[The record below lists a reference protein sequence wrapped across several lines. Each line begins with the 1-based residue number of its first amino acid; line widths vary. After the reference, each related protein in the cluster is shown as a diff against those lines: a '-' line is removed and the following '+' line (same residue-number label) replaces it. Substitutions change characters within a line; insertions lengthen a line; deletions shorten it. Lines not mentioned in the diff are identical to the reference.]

1 MVRTHDAVEDRSSIR
16 QDPAAPSGHARL
28 GSGSEPIRLRA
39 PSLRRRS
46 SSRSPPSDAAPRR
59 DRARHGSPEHP
70 RGRRLLGRGPGLER
84 RLRPRHARD
93 RRHPRRV
100 PGLRRCFEGLRR
112 RFGEGFSTIREAPNA
127 ADAGRISGPQGG
139 GRATRPE
146 ATKWTAKTPVEPIRR
161 TFETAS
167 DTAVPSD
174 TPVRRAVASPNG
186 RPPSGAASFALTSAG
201 QRRAGTSL
209 SRAEADR
216 HPRPAA
222 RRTKARDPAAAPVR
236 RRRLRRRGLRPHPG
250 RAPRPRL
257 HARPRPCQ
265 SALRTESLNKGTS

>member
-28 GSGSEPIRLRA
+28 GSRSEPIRLRA
-39 PSLRRRS
+39 SSLRRRS
-46 SSRSPPSDAAPRR
+46 SSRSPSSDAAPCR

-112 RFGEGFSTIREAPNA
+112 RFGDGFSTIREAPNA
-127 ADAGRISGPQGG
+127 ADAGRVGGPQGG

-146 ATKWTAKTPVEPIRR
+146 ATKRTAKTPVEPTRR

-167 DTAVPSD
+167 DTAVSSD

-186 RPPSGAASFALTSAG
+186 RPP
-201 QRRAGTSL
+201 RRAEPLVPTRSGRG
-209 SRAEADR
+209 RAGI
-216 HPRPAA
+216 
-222 RRTKARDPAAAPVR
+222 
-236 RRRLRRRGLRPHPG
+236 RRRGVPAGRPAG
-250 RAPRPRL
+250 RGAGP
-257 HARPRPCQ
+257 A
-265 SALRTESLNKGTS
+265 